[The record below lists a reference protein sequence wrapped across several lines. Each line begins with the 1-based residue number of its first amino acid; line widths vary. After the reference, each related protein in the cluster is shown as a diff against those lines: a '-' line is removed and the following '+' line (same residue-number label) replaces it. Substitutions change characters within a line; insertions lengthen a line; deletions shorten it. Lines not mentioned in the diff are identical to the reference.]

1 MVVFNYGS
9 VVLFN
14 VPEHEVDGYLEIV
27 KRHASGLL
35 TEKRKDGEHLFLDC
49 SNKIFLDQLFGN

>member
-27 KRHASGLL
+27 KKHASGML
-35 TEKRKDGEHLFLDC
+35 TEKRKDG
-49 SNKIFLDQLFGN
+49 KQLFPD